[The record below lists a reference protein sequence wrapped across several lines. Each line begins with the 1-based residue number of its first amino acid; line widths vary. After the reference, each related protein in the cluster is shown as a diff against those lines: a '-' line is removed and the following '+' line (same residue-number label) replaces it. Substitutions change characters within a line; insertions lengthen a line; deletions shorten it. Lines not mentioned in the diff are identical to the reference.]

1 MNNSLS
7 IQECVDGILTK
18 MKEMNYS
25 ASTINHYRCWYNR
38 FLEFCDA
45 HNVTTYTEAIS
56 LQYLEE
62 VFGISITSLADRDS
76 YNRKYRD
83 AIRFQL
89 LLSSYNFNQTFT
101 QRFHPGH
108 KRLPQ
113 HQYWNSIYDR
123 YIAYLH
129 TLDYKQNTIG
139 HKELLVR
146 TLITTFISMG
156 INDFTEVKQDAV
168 NKAISDFIHFQPSVI
183 KSRVQDM
190 QQFFEFCFANGLTV
204 DNKCDLIPMINTPHV
219 YHLPT
224 DMPVDSVKA
233 MLNSIDRANTK
244 GKRDYAILL
253 LAARLGIRAVDITN
267 LQLTD
272 LNWSTNEI
280 VIKQEKTYHTI
291 HLPLLN
297 DVGWAL
303 IDYIQHGRPQ
313 TDDKYVFRCM
323 YAPYGRLKGSQAV
336 ESIFHSRMNKAGIKL
351 ETNNQPIGIH
361 VLRHALGRVLLEK
374 ETDLPVISQVMGH
387 QSIRSTETYIHIDM
401 KGLAQC
407 TISPEEVFPYGV

>member
-89 LLSSYNFNQTFT
+89 LLSSYSFNQTFT

-183 KSRVQDM
+183 
-190 QQFFEFCFANGLTV
+190 
-204 DNKCDLIPMINTPHV
+204 
-219 YHLPT
+219 
-224 DMPVDSVKA
+224 
-233 MLNSIDRANTK
+233 
-244 GKRDYAILL
+244 
-253 LAARLGIRAVDITN
+253 
-267 LQLTD
+267 
-272 LNWSTNEI
+272 
-280 VIKQEKTYHTI
+280 
-291 HLPLLN
+291 
-297 DVGWAL
+297 
-303 IDYIQHGRPQ
+303 
-313 TDDKYVFRCM
+313 
-323 YAPYGRLKGSQAV
+323 
-336 ESIFHSRMNKAGIKL
+336 
-351 ETNNQPIGIH
+351 
-361 VLRHALGRVLLEK
+361 
-374 ETDLPVISQVMGH
+374 
-387 QSIRSTETYIHIDM
+387 
-401 KGLAQC
+401 
-407 TISPEEVFPYGV
+407 